1 MKTIGIK
8 IGLGY
13 LLALLMFLTIGIVS
27 YITLVRLDE
36 SRTWVDHT
44 NEVLVKIQEIDVHL
58 VNAETG
64 QRGFLITG
72 AEKYLEPYNAAVE
85 TLRQDIATIRTLTRD
100 NPNQQKRIDRLEPF
114 VKSKLAELKE
124 TIDLRQNKGFEAAL
138 AVVMTDR
145 GKRIMVDIRSVL
157 AEMLD
162 EEKSLLAKRQSRQT
176 SDVVFART
184 IIVWGS
190 GLAIV
195 LLSFASVIITR
206 NISRPLG
213 QLTSVAEKISSGE
226 VDFDVPVGNRLDEV
240 GKLARSFHQ
249 MAEYLRQMA
258 AGAQAIAAG
267 KLDVDVTPRSERD
280 SFGLSFV
287 SMLESLRATASA
299 ADRIAEGDL
308 TIEVKPR
315 SDKDVLGI
323 ALSQMVVSLSGQ
335 LKELGEAASV
345 LASAASEILAGVTQ
359 LTATSSESAVAVSQT
374 STTAEEVR
382 QTSRLSNQ
390 KATYVSETSQKAV
403 DVSESG
409 RAATEATIRGM
420 NHIKEQMEAIA
431 ETVINLSE
439 QSQTIGSIITVVN
452 DIAEQSNLL
461 SVNASIEAAKAGEYG
476 KGFTVVAQEIR
487 KLADQSKQATAQV
500 QGLLNDIQKAT
511 SAAVMATE
519 QGSKLV
525 NSGVEQSNTTREAIR
540 QLGETIQESTQA
552 AGQIVASSQQQM
564 AGMDQIANAMTSIK
578 EATSQSVA
586 SMQQVEVSAR
596 SLNELGQKMK
606 DLIGKYKT

>member
-240 GKLARSFHQ
+240 GKLARSFDQ

-525 NSGVEQSNTTREAIR
+525 KSGVEQSNTTREAIR